1 MGYVVDLT
9 LIVQAV
15 FQVSLQDR
23 LEGIVTEDQVNAVI
37 YEFYCSEKKK
47 RIHNAIWEFVG
58 MRHPFA
64 KDSIIEKIESLIEEN
79 EVRVPYLDVN

>member
-1 MGYVVDLT
+1 MGYVVELT

-23 LEGIVTEDQVNAVI
+23 LEGIETEDQVNAII

-47 RIHNAIWEFVG
+47 RIHDAIWEFVG
-58 MRHPFA
+58 TKHLFA

-79 EVRVPYLDVN
+79 EVCVPYLDVN